1 MANQDE
7 AFKSSRVKFSA
18 LNGNEVYCT
27 HLLGYS
33 PSDMIIGNSVF
44 SMGIIGSIRSN
55 VRNFIGGEVVTVT
68 NMISEGRRLS
78 LDRFNKEMNQYG
90 GAGATGVDSEL
101 VFHKGNVEFLSMGS
115 AINKNAEND
124 IPTFTTSAD
133 AQDLFCHWD
142 AGYQPISFVFGNVA
156 YSIGFGR
163 NIFGSIR
170 KFARGEVKQY
180 SDIFNTTRNL
190 ALQRIEADAKSKGA
204 NSIVG
209 IKTTISA
216 VSTNQIHEMIMVGT
230 ASYNPQLANIT
241 PADGEIISNGLSA
254 VETWNLARIGYAP
267 IKLLIG
273 TSVYSLGIIGGV
285 KAVLGNLVKGEINTL
300 TNLIYEARE
309 EALKILE
316 EQAEAAGADDV
327 LSITTHIYDIG
338 SGLIEFMAIG
348 TAVKKMDGL
357 STHSDQIPPQAI
369 VNSKNMFVDKADN
382 GYGIDL
388 QNPNF
393 KR

>member
-1 MANQDE
+1 MSNQDE
-7 AFKSSRVKFSA
+7 SFRNSRVKFSA
-18 LNGNEVYCT
+18 LNGNEVFCA

-44 SMGIIGSIRSN
+44 SMGIIGSIRSD
-55 VRNFIGGEVVTVT
+55 VRNFIGGEAVTVT

-78 LDRFNKEMNQYG
+78 LERFNKEMVQYN
-90 GAGATGVDSEL
+90 GAGATGVNSEL
-101 VFHKGNVEFLSMGS
+101 VFHQGNIEFLSVGS
-115 AINKNAEND
+115 AINKNADND
-124 IPTFTTSAD
+124 IPPFTTSAD

-142 AGYQPISFVFGNVA
+142 AGYQPIGFVFGNVA
-156 YSIGFGR
+156 YSIGIGR

-180 SDIFNTTRNL
+180 SGIFNTTRNL

-209 IKTTISA
+209 IETTISA
-216 VSTNQIHEMIMVGT
+216 VSTTQIHEMIMVGT
-230 ASYNPQLANIT
+230 ASYNPQIASIVPPEN
-241 PADGEIISNGLSA
+241 GIISNGLSA

-309 EALKILE
+309 EALKVLE
-316 EQAEAAGADDV
+316 KQAEEAGADDV
-327 LSITTHIYDIG
+327 LGITTHIYDIG

-357 STHSDQIPPQAI
+357 STHSDQLPPQAI
-369 VNSKNMFVDKADN
+369 INSKSMFIDKADN

-388 QNPNF
+388 QNPSF
-393 KR
+393 RR

>member
-1 MANQDE
+1 
-7 AFKSSRVKFSA
+7 
-18 LNGNEVYCT
+18 
-27 HLLGYS
+27 
-33 PSDMIIGNSVF
+33 
-44 SMGIIGSIRSN
+44 MGIIGSIRSD
-55 VRNFIGGEVVTVT
+55 VRNFIGGEAVTVT

-78 LDRFNKEMNQYG
+78 LERFNKEMVQYN
-90 GAGATGVDSEL
+90 GAGATGVNSEL
-101 VFHKGNVEFLSMGS
+101 VFHQGNIEFLSLGS
-115 AINKNAEND
+115 AINKNADND
-124 IPTFTTSAD
+124 IPPFTTSAD

-142 AGYQPISFVFGNVA
+142 AGYQPIGFVFGNVA
-156 YSIGFGR
+156 YSIGIGR

-180 SDIFNTTRNL
+180 SGIFNTTRNL

-209 IKTTISA
+209 IETTISA
-216 VSTNQIHEMIMVGT
+216 VSTTQIHEMIMVGT
-230 ASYNPQLANIT
+230 ASYNPQIASIVPPEN
-241 PADGEIISNGLSA
+241 GVISNGLSA

-300 TNLIYEARE
+300 TTLIYEARE
-309 EALKILE
+309 EALKVLE
-316 EQAEAAGADDV
+316 KQAEEAGADDV
-327 LSITTHIYDIG
+327 LGITTHIYDIG

-357 STHSDQIPPQAI
+357 STHSDQLPPQAI
-369 VNSKNMFVDKADN
+369 INSKSMFIDKADN

-388 QNPNF
+388 QNPSF
-393 KR
+393 RR